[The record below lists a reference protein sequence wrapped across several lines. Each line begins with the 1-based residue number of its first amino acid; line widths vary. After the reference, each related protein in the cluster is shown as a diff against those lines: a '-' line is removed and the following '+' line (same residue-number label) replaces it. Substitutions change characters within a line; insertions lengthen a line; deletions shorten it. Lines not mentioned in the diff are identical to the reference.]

1 MGDDSEGSFLIS
13 RSFDAFVSFIEGVV
27 VVVVVS
33 LVVSIGSVFT
43 VVVGVAS
50 ASCIVVSLSR
60 VGDVVEEGADVVSWR
75 PAFAS
80 SRSSHFPARISSIS

>member
-13 RSFDAFVSFIEGVV
+13 RSFDAFVSFIEGV

-60 VGDVVEEGADVVSWR
+60 VGDVVEEGADVVS
-75 PAFAS
+75 
-80 SRSSHFPARISSIS
+80 